1 MHEDLTDNTG
11 KLSHYRNDFPILGRR
26 LNGQPL
32 IYLDSAATSLKP
44 KSVIDSVC
52 HFYREYTAN
61 VHRAIHL
68 LSEEAT
74 EAFENA
80 RETVARFINAE
91 SREIAFVRNTTEA
104 LNVIAA
110 TFCSHGPI
118 AVPLSE
124 HHSNLLPWRS
134 GKIVVL
140 DVLPSGQV
148 DLADAERKLSEFRP
162 RIVTFSTVT
171 NAFGVRQPV
180 AELTAMAREI
190 GAYVLLDISQSIGH
204 EPVDMQEIDCDFAC
218 FSGHKMLGPSGV
230 GVMYQREGLGM
241 TVSPLL
247 VGGSMISEV
256 HRDSYSVLPFP
267 WCIEAGTPNI
277 EGVIG
282 LAAACDYLNA
292 VGLVNIS
299 NHCRSLMTKAREGL
313 LNIPGVRI
321 HGGSENMTETIV
333 SFSIKGI
340 AAHGIARMLS
350 NRFSIMVR
358 SGYHCAQPLHEVC
371 KLPESVRLS
380 VHLYNT
386 QGEIESLVKAVSK
399 IGEIA

>member
-1 MHEDLTDNTG
+1 MHTDHKENVR
-11 KLSHYRNDFPILGRR
+11 KFLDFRKDFPILQRR
-26 LNGQPL
+26 LNGRPL

-44 KSVIDSVC
+44 MCVIDSVSQ
-52 HFYREYTAN
+52 FYREYTAN

-104 LNVIAA
+104 LNIIAA
-110 TFCSHGPI
+110 TFRCHGPV
-118 AVPLSE
+118 AVPVSE
-124 HHSNLLPWRS
+124 HHSNLLPWRA
-134 GKIVVL
+134 GEVVVL
-140 DVLPSGQV
+140 DVLPNGQV
-148 DLADAERKLSEFRP
+148 DLADAEKKISKYQP
-162 RIVTFSTVT
+162 RMVAFSTVS

-180 AELTAMAREI
+180 TELTAMAREI

-204 EPVDMQEIDCDFAC
+204 ELVDMQEIDCDFAC

-230 GVMYQREGLGM
+230 GVMYQREGLDM

-256 HRDSYSVLPFP
+256 HRDNYIALPFP

-282 LAAACDYLNA
+282 LAAACEYLNS
-292 VGLVNIS
+292 VGVANIH
-299 NHCRSLMTKAREGL
+299 NHCQSLMNEAHESL
-313 LNIPGVRI
+313 LKIPGVRI
-321 HGGSENMTETIV
+321 HGGRENATETII
-333 SFSIKGI
+333 SFSIKDI
-340 AAHGIARMLS
+340 AAHGVARMLS
-350 NRFSIMVR
+350 NRFGIMVR
-358 SGYHCAQPLHEVC
+358 SGYHCAQPLHEIC

-386 QGEIESLVKAVSK
+386 QEEIETLVKAVSTIKK
-399 IGEIA
+399 IT